1 MAPEGLP
8 PSASSHTH
16 TLQVLVLGRKAV
28 PLPSLRALPGG
39 PFSRRKAK
47 ELPGELGA
55 PTRENSVKAWVCLLS
70 GVLNGRRGRGEP
82 QMRQGNAQVT
92 CPASSL

>member
-1 MAPEGLP
+1 MAPKGLL
-8 PSASSHTH
+8 PSALSHTH
-16 TLQVLVLGRKAV
+16 SRSLVLGRKAV
-28 PLPSLRALPGG
+28 PLPTLRALPGG

-70 GVLNGRRGRGEP
+70 GVVRSPEWQEGKG
-82 QMRQGNAQVT
+82 
-92 CPASSL
+92 